1 MVKIHEWIEWTLC
14 KDISALNSRC
24 EMFKNSQNN
33 SKQSVSCWRSDMSDW
48 QILMAGCHQVQ
59 LMMWSAFWYILIL
72 ISEFPAATIRRMRS
86 RCTMTS
92 IPIPSICP
100 PWAPPSA
107 PPSGWNTRFTDVIQH
122 QNAVGW
128 KEARFL
134 MLVFLLI
141 FFTIEVATQRKHL
154 SFGRCHFPEWSVS
167 ILETMWIHGL
177 NFEHLKCRIPS
188 RLNRATTLT
197 LFRILKIQTSLH
209 MYAHFIQSLTS
220 QCYFQMSLRIK
231 QFPTAHNCT
240 TYCFTC
246 NAKFNSDNFTT
257 KAMYPPRRQS
267 QSLSPWI
274 YTWQFRGSKFKA
286 KSSPQNGPTGTMTP
300 LFATHSQSVRSTASF
315 KSKWMSLGHGPDR
328 PSPNRSAGNLHL

>member
-1 MVKIHEWIEWTLC
+1 MVKIHKWILF

-48 QILMAGCHQVQ
+48 QILMAGCHQVR
-59 LMMWSAFWYILIL
+59 LLMWSAFSYILIL

-107 PPSGWNTRFTDVIQH
+107 PPSGWNTRFTYVIQH

-141 FFTIEVATQRKHL
+141 FFTQMLHPLKWQRKESTFL
-154 SFGRCHFPEWSVS
+154 LVA
-167 ILETMWIHGL
+167 IT
-177 NFEHLKCRIPS
+177 S
-188 RLNRATTLT
+188 RRG
-197 LFRILKIQTSLH
+197 
-209 MYAHFIQSLTS
+209 
-220 QCYFQMSLRIK
+220 
-231 QFPTAHNCT
+231 
-240 TYCFTC
+240 
-246 NAKFNSDNFTT
+246 
-257 KAMYPPRRQS
+257 
-267 QSLSPWI
+267 LSPFW
-274 YTWQFRGSKFKA
+274 
-286 KSSPQNGPTGTMTP
+286 
-300 LFATHSQSVRSTASF
+300 
-315 KSKWMSLGHGPDR
+315 R
-328 PSPNRSAGNLHL
+328 PCEFMV